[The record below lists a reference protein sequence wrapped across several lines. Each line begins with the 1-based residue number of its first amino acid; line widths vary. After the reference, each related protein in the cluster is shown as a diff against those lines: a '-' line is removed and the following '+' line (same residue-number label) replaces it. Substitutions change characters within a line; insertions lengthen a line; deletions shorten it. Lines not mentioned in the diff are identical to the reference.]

1 MAEPDDASQVDAL
14 LDARPRSRARRWIS
28 IALLLLALGVAGR
41 LLLRFLEGNTT
52 PYYMA
57 PIIRADLRPQLTIKG
72 QAHLVGE
79 ITVRAPRDAMITAL
93 PMALGATVASGQ
105 ALAVVDT
112 SAFAQAM
119 GADRLTLAAAHD
131 QLARAFVDSRLASA
145 RLARYDKVWRESN
158 HRVPSLDEMDAAR
171 AAARSAA
178 LAVRRDRALLDA
190 AQRRL
195 EDDMADLQAAL
206 PRAPIDGVVVQWLV
220 APGSRVQ
227 AGQPLLEMAP
237 LGAPAR
243 VVVPLP
249 PGIGPLPA
257 GQPAR
262 VVIAGIDGAERD
274 ATLLRTGTDPAG
286 VRQAV
291 FALAPDPRIPPAAAA
306 TLKMT
311 LPVRHHVLLAPNA
324 ALAFAPHCSTQPE
337 LERSSLCLLDRDGT
351 ARSVDIIA
359 GPSDGQRTQILG
371 GPVRPGQLAI
381 IGWREAPDASA
392 SKPRSSGP

>member
-1 MAEPDDASQVDAL
+1 MAEPGEASHVDAL

-57 PIIRADLRPQLTIKG
+57 PIVRADLRPQVTITG
-72 QAHLVGE
+72 QAHLLGE
-79 ITVRAPRDAMITAL
+79 ITVRAPRDAMITAV
-93 PMALGATVASGQ
+93 PVAPGTTVVSGQ

-112 SAFAQAM
+112 GAFAQAI
-119 GADRLTLAAAHD
+119 GADRLALAAARD
-131 QLARAFVDSRLASA
+131 QLARAVVDSRLAAA
-145 RLARYDKVWRESN
+145 RLARYDKVWRESS
-158 HRVPSLDEMDAAR
+158 HRVPSLDEMDSAS

-178 LAVRRDRALLDA
+178 LAVRQDRTLLDA
-190 AQRRL
+190 ARRRL
-195 EDDMADLQAAL
+195 DDDMANLQAAL
-206 PRAPIDGVVVQWLV
+206 PRSPIAGVVVQRLV
-220 APGSRVQ
+220 APGSRIQ
-227 AGQPLLEMAP
+227 AGQPLLELAP

-243 VVVPLP
+243 VVVPLSH
-249 PGIGPLPA
+249 GIGQLPA
-257 GQPAR
+257 GMPAR
-262 VVIAGIDGAERD
+262 VVVAGIGGAEHD
-274 ATLLRTGTDPAG
+274 ATLLRIGTDPAG

-291 FALAPDPRIPPAAAA
+291 FALGPNPRIPPAAAA

-311 LPVRHHVLLAPNA
+311 LPVRHHVLLVPNA
-324 ALAFAPHCSTQPE
+324 ALAFSPHCATQPE
-337 LERSSLCLLDRDGT
+337 LERSSICLLDRDGT

-359 GPSDGQRTQILG
+359 GPSDGHRTQILG

-381 IGWREAPDASA
+381 IGWREAPGASA